1 MRLFNDDKTLNFVFY
16 DSRLNDAKASLRK
29 MDSNFEPSEKSD
41 TLENAGKLLYVLS

>member
-1 MRLFNDDKTLNFVFY
+1 MMTKILILFFY
-16 DSRLNDAKASLRK
+16 DSRLNDGIASLRK